1 LWKLT
6 IGVTLDSRGEVGV
19 DWEAVQLLRSV
30 LRAFWHA
37 DFVQGWAKGGISNGG
52 ISNAAV

>member
-1 LWKLT
+1 
-6 IGVTLDSRGEVGV
+6 VTLDSRGEVGV